1 MVVRTGADLLGAA
14 ESWSEEEVEAGCQH
28 LLDSIHSLLADED
41 TSLELRYPAQQ
52 SCGSGFIESGSESSI
67 SSESGSGSNTDSVL
81 ETRNCKKIKHMFLYI
96 FFLISELQFTNV
108 HATGESFSTS

>member
-1 MVVRTGADLLGAA
+1 MVARRGADLLGAA

-52 SCGSGFIESGSESSI
+52 SSGSGFIESGSGSSI
-67 SSESGSGSNTDSVL
+67 SSESGSNPDCVL
-81 ETRNCKKIKHMFLYI
+81 KFFLYL
-96 FFLISELQFTNV
+96 FLIKI
-108 HATGESFSTS
+108 AIY

>member
-1 MVVRTGADLLGAA
+1 MSEGCMVVRTGADLLGAA

-52 SCGSGFIESGSESSI
+52 SCGSGFIVSGSSI
-67 SSESGSGSNTDSVL
+67 SSESGSNTDSVL
-81 ETRNCKKIKHMFLYI
+81 ETKN
-96 FFLISELQFTNV
+96 
-108 HATGESFSTS
+108 

>member
-1 MVVRTGADLLGAA
+1 MVVRRGADLLGAA

-52 SCGSGFIESGSESSI
+52 SCRSGSSI
-67 SSESGSGSNTDSVL
+67 SSESGSGSNPDCVL
-81 ETRNCKKIKHMFLYI
+81 KFFKYLFMIKIAIY
-96 FFLISELQFTNV
+96 
-108 HATGESFSTS
+108 